1 MRSGWKRRYSFSAMH
16 FGPRARLGDT
26 WWSVIST
33 PVVALARL
41 GRDDSN
47 DESRSLI
54 NEAIYRTC
62 NTSIS
67 RCPQCGREQATG
79 GRSDWPISDSWEC
92 CWTDRSCVRR
102 RGSRSTRT
110 QARLIVDSVRF
121 VDARRFNSPRS
132 VHVEPFKHS
141 SRRPTDATA
150 GRFAHPHCSRGWDD
164 SHTSCGGRR
173 AAGRTS
179 QQVSLSM
186 NLETRPQRS
195 CIQYTAL
202 FHHKMVAKNR
212 IVTGLN

>member
-1 MRSGWKRRYSFSAMH
+1 MRSGWKRRDSFSAMH

-54 NEAIYRTC
+54 NEVIYRTC

-92 CWTDRSCVRR
+92 CWTDRSYVRR

-132 VHVEPFKHS
+132 VHVEPFKPS

-150 GRFAHPHCSRGWDD
+150 GRFATPTVRAVGTIRTPRAEEGGPPGVRHNRYHCRWTWKPGS
-164 SHTSCGGRR
+164 
-173 AAGRTS
+173 
-179 QQVSLSM
+179 
-186 NLETRPQRS
+186 NE
-195 CIQYTAL
+195 
-202 FHHKMVAKNR
+202 VAYNTQLYFTTKW
-212 IVTGLN
+212 